1 MDDSDRTQIREL
13 KDLIGPAKPEARQAY
28 LLVMAGSEMG
38 HIHPIHG
45 SSTVIGRS
53 RTAQLMIEDA
63 GVSRN
68 HVEILTSADGVVMV
82 RDLGSTNGSLLNG
95 TPLTAE
101 PSPLKDGDRIQVG
114 TSVLLKFS
122 YGDHLDETFQKHLY
136 SSAVRDGLTDAYN
149 KRYLLER
156 MEQEFANAAR
166 HKTPLSIVV
175 MDLDHF
181 KSVNDTHGHSCGD
194 YVLKTIAKAI
204 SKSMRKEEVFA
215 RYGGEEFVVLLRE
228 TDLSKAGIFAARILK
243 LVSGTALEWEGK
255 KLQVTVSLGVAS
267 TSHASFDSVSALFE
281 RADQLMYQAK
291 RGGRNRF
298 CHDG

>member
-38 HIHPIHG
+38 HIHAIHG
-45 SSTVIGRS
+45 TTTVIGRA
-53 RTAQLMIEDA
+53 RTAQLVIEDA

-68 HVEILTSADGVVMV
+68 HVEVLTSPEGIVMV
-82 RDLGSTNGSLLNG
+82 KDLGSTNGSLLNG
-95 TPLTAE
+95 TPLSAE
-101 PSPLKDGDRIQVG
+101 PVPLKDGDRIQVG

-149 KRYLLER
+149 KRYLAER
-156 MEQEFANAAR
+156 MEQEFANASR

-181 KSVNDTHGHSCGD
+181 KSINDTHGHACGD
-194 YVLKTIAKAI
+194 YVLKTIARAI
-204 SKSMRKEEVFA
+204 SKTMRKEEVFA

-228 TDLSKAGIFAARILK
+228 TDLSKAGIFGLRVLK
-243 LVSGTALEWEGK
+243 LVADTPLEWEGK
-255 KLQVTVSLGVAS
+255 RFRVTVSMGVAS
-267 TSHASFDSVSALFE
+267 TSHGSFDSVAALFE

-291 RGGRNRF
+291 RGGRNRI